1 MSMVFVVGLT
11 GGIGSGKTTA
21 AGLFAQ
27 HGAEIVDTD
36 EIARLLTGPHQ
47 PAVKK
52 IARHFGPQYVAS
64 DGALDRA
71 RMRALVFT
79 DAKAKL
85 DLEAILHPLIMA
97 QSALRIAAS
106 TAPYVIVV
114 VPLLFETGVYRS
126 VVKRVLV
133 VDCDEKTQIRRVLR
147 RSKLSREEV
156 ASIVA
161 SQISRAERLRGADD
175 VIRNEGDVAS
185 LEKQVVTLHRKYLAL
200 AEQY

>member
-36 EIARLLTGPHQ
+36 EIARLLTSPYQ

-52 IARHFGPQYVAS
+52 IARRFGPQYVAS

-114 VPLLFETGVYRS
+114 VPLLFETGAYRD

-133 VDCDEKTQIRRVLR
+133 VDCDEKTQIRRVMR

-185 LEKQVVTLHRKYLAL
+185 LEKQVAALHRKYLAL